1 MTSQINVDVHV
12 TAVVP
17 NSRTFALACIE
28 RLDVND
34 YANQMSLQNFCQQY
48 KDDTNYRFAVVEL
61 KYNGNTHTGNNISL
75 PMSGTLYQIFDSF
88 NSVKLINDNFSTY
101 TVYVIT
107 YQSPDARNP
116 TIKVVSSN

>member
-1 MTSQINVDVHV
+1 MTSQIDVSVDV
-12 TAVVP
+12 TAEVP
-17 NSRTFALACIE
+17 DSRTFTLACKE
-28 RLDVND
+28 TLDVND
-34 YANQMSLQNFCQQY
+34 YANQMIVQNFCQQY

-88 NSVKLINDNFSTY
+88 NSGTLTNDDFSTY
-101 TVYVIT
+101 TVYAIT